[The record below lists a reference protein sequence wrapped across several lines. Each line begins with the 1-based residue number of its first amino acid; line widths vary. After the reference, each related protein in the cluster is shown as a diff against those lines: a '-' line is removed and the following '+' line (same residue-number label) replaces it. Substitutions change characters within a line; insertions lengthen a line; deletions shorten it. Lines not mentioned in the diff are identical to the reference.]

1 MTHSKHMNR
10 AALALL
16 MALGALSVA
25 CGKRDASL
33 SAGERVDAT
42 VAEAKAEGQELK
54 ADAREAGEAAKAR
67 LDETRTAV
75 SDAAITAEVNAK
87 IAQDKE
93 LEATKIDVKVSAG
106 AVVLQGTAPSDAAV
120 SRAVALAQGT
130 SGVTS
135 VTSEL
140 KVVGS

>member
-10 AALALL
+10 AALVLL

-67 LDETRTAV
+67 LDETRSAV

>member
-25 CGKRDASL
+25 CGKRDSSA
-33 SAGERVDAT
+33 SAGEGIDAT
-42 VAEAKAEGQELK
+42 VAEAQS
-54 ADAREAGEAAKAR
+54 DAREAGEAAKAR

>member
-25 CGKRDASL
+25 CGKRDTSASV
-33 SAGERVDAT
+33 GERVDAT

>member
-1 MTHSKHMNR
+1 MIPMIHSKHMNR
-10 AALALL
+10 AALAMLVT
-16 MALGALSVA
+16 LGALSTG
-25 CGKRDASL
+25 CGKKDANV

-42 VAEAKAEGQELK
+42 VADVKSEGQQL
-54 ADAREAGEAAKAR
+54 GEAAQAK
-67 LDETRTAV
+67 LDETRVAV

-93 LEATKIDVKVSAG
+93 LEATKIEVKVSNG
-106 AVVLQGTAPSDAAV
+106 SVVLQGTAPTDAAV
-120 SRAVALAQGT
+120 LRAVALAQGT

-140 KVVGS
+140 KIVGS

>member
-1 MTHSKHMNR
+1 MTHSRHLNR
-10 AALALL
+10 TALALL
-16 MALGALSVA
+16 MAVGALSVA
-25 CGKRDASL
+25 CGKKDTTAST
-33 SAGERVDAT
+33 GERVDSAM
-42 VAEAKAEGQELK
+42 AEARTEGRELK
-54 ADAREAGEAAKAR
+54 ADAQKR

-75 SDAAITAEVNAK
+75 SDAAITAELNAK

-93 LEATKIDVKVSAG
+93 LEATKIDVKVTQG
-106 AVVLQGTAPSDAAV
+106 VVVLQGTAPSDAAV

>member
-25 CGKRDASL
+25 CGKRDSSA
-33 SAGERVDAT
+33 SAGEGIDAT
-42 VAEAKAEGQELK
+42 VAEAQS
-54 ADAREAGEAAKAR
+54 DAREAGEAAKAR
-67 LDETRTAV
+67 LDETRSAV